1 VVPGAKVTIKSVDTE
16 VTRELTTNEAGQY
29 RAVPVPIGRY
39 EVTVEASGFATAKLA
54 DIALTVGS
62 ARSREQAASF
72 LLTAL
77 PFTPL
82 YTVPRCH

>member
-16 VTRELTTNEAGQY
+16 VTRELTTKEAGRY
-29 RAVPVPIGRY
+29 RAVLLPIGRY
-39 EVTVEASGFATAKLA
+39 EVRVEASGFATAKLA

-62 ARSREQAASF
+62 ARSREQAASSA
-72 LLTAL
+72 LTAV
-77 PFTPL
+77 PFRPL